1 MWMVVH
7 TKTHQEKKAEL
18 NLINQGYTTYLPSF
32 SHKKYINSDW
42 ITKNE
47 VLFKSYLFV
56 KYTDS
61 MNLSPISYTKGII
74 KLLLNRSTGSP
85 YFLSDSLIQII
96 KSKSM
101 SLNSNNIN
109 TLQRGSKVYISNI
122 GKEFI
127 DGVFLEKSSS
137 TRARVLIYFLNQT
150 RQTYVDIDTLYTR
163 SPL

>member
-18 NLINQGYTTYLPSF
+18 NLINQGFKTYLPSF
-32 SHKKYINSDW
+32 NHKKYIKSDW
-42 ITKNE
+42 VTKKE
-47 VLFKSYLFV
+47 VLFKSYIFV

-61 MNLSPISYTKGII
+61 MNFLPISNTKGVI

-85 YFLSDSLIQII
+85 YFLSDSLIHII
-96 KSKSM
+96 RSRSM
-101 SLNSNNIN
+101 NLNSNNIN
-109 TLQRGSKVYISNI
+109 NLQRGSKVYISNI

>member
-1 MWMVVH
+1 
-7 TKTHQEKKAEL
+7 
-18 NLINQGYTTYLPSF
+18 
-32 SHKKYINSDW
+32 
-42 ITKNE
+42 
-47 VLFKSYLFV
+47 
-56 KYTDS
+56 
-61 MNLSPISYTKGII
+61 MNFLPISNTKGVI

-85 YFLSDSLIQII
+85 YFLSDSLIHII
-96 KSKSM
+96 RSRSM
-101 SLNSNNIN
+101 NLNSNNIN
-109 TLQRGSKVYISNI
+109 NLQRGSKVYISNI